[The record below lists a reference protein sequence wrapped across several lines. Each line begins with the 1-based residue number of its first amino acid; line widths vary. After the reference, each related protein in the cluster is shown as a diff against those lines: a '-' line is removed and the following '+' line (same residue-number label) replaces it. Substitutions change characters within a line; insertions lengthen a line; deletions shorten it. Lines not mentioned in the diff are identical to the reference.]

1 MPQTI
6 SRPKAT
12 KPKRGIL
19 PRRAFRRGVP
29 ILVAIAGGSGSGKSW
44 LADKL
49 QKILHPKAGRL
60 CLDDFYRD
68 RSHLPAARRSQINF
82 DHPRAIDWPL
92 LERVLKSLLA
102 RRPARAPSYD
112 FKTHSRLPK
121 LRTIRPTP
129 IVLIEGLW
137 VLRRPSIRRLL
148 SLSVF
153 LDSAA
158 TTRLNRRIA
167 RDLATR
173 GRSVSSIR
181 RQFLRCVQPMHRRF
195 VSPQRLRADLVFKR
209 NCGKAEIDRVMAV
222 VAGVLQPARRAVERP
237 PKHPI

>member
-1 MPQTI
+1 MPRNVA
-6 SRPKAT
+6 RPKTT
-12 KPKRGIL
+12 KPNRVIA
-19 PRRAFRRGVP
+19 PSRAFRRGVP

-102 RRPARAPSYD
+102 DRPARAPSYD

-121 LRTIRPTP
+121 LRTIHPTP
-129 IVLIEGLW
+129 VVLIEGLW
-137 VLRRPSIRRLL
+137 VLRRPSIRRLV

-158 TTRLNRRIA
+158 PTRLSRRMA

-173 GRSVSSIR
+173 GRSISSIR

-195 VSPQRLRADLVFKR
+195 VSPQRLRADLVFR
-209 NCGKAEIDRVMAV
+209 RDCGKSEIDRIVTII
-222 VAGVLQPARRAVERP
+222 AGVLRPASRPVERP